1 MSSNLNDSG
10 IFKPFSELEISK
22 ELPKDIASNAL
33 SIIFDAVNSS
43 LEGMVITDITGIIR
57 YANPS
62 FCKMFDYSTTEI
74 LGINAATLFSSKE
87 VRTFSDVVTI
97 LDISKDNTE
106 EFIVEKKNGD
116 IFTVE
121 VAASNLTNVS
131 GQIVG
136 RMASFTDISKRKALE
151 IDREKLIRKLQDA
164 LDTIK
169 TLRGIIPICASC
181 KKIRDDKGY
190 WNQIE
195 TFISEHSEVAFSH
208 GMCPE
213 CMDKMYGH
221 EEWYQKRKGK

>member
-1 MSSNLNDSG
+1 MSINLSDSG
-10 IFKPFSELEISK
+10 IFKPFSEFEISR
-22 ELPKDIASNAL
+22 ELPKEIASDAL
-33 SIIFDAVNSS
+33 SIIVDAVNSS
-43 LEGMVITDITGIIR
+43 VGGLIITDLNGKIR

-62 FCKMFDYSTTEI
+62 FCKIFDYSTTEI
-74 LGINAATLFSSKE
+74 IGKNAAELFSTKE

-97 LDISKDNTE
+97 LDISKDDTE

-121 VAASNLTNVS
+121 ISASNVTNVS

-136 RMASFTDISKRKALE
+136 RMASFIDISRRKE
-151 IDREKLIRKLQDA
+151 MESDREKLIKKLQDA

-195 TFISEHSEVAFSH
+195 IYIKDHSYADFTH
-208 GMCPE
+208 GICPE
-213 CMDKMYGH
+213 CSKKLYSEFMD
-221 EEWYQKRKGK
+221 